1 MFNNG
6 KAPMKK
12 LSAALAVA
20 ALFAMGSAHASITTV
35 STQGAFS
42 GLGTITQNTNFDGYS
57 NGWSYPGSPFNV
69 GDLTFVAG
77 GQNIIGGQGGYGLTR
92 NVLVDNYGRGTTAQ
106 IAGNHNLL
114 GFNAGNLGQAASI
127 TFELLTNLG
136 AYSYLE
142 AIPKGSTGFKF
153 LGFVAGAGEYFT
165 NLRFGTSD
173 NSGKWTGV
181 TDVQLGSVSPVPEPE
196 TYAMLLAG
204 FGLMAGIARRR
215 KKQLAA

>member
-1 MFNNG
+1 MSING
-6 KAPMKK
+6 KASMKK
-12 LSAALAVA
+12 LSAALTVT
-20 ALFAMGSAHASITTV
+20 ALFAVGNAQASITTV

-57 NGWSYPGSPFNV
+57 SSWTYPGSPFNV
-69 GDLTFVAG
+69 GDLTFVQ
-77 GQNIIGGQGGYGLTR
+77 GQQNLIGGQSGYGLAR
-92 NVLVDNYGRGTTAQ
+92 NVLLDNHGSGTTVLT
-106 IAGNHNLL
+106 AGNHGLL
-114 GFNAGNLGQAASI
+114 GFNAANLGQAGSI
-127 TFELLTNLG
+127 TFELVTNLG

-153 LGFVAGAGEYFT
+153 LGFMAGAGEYFT
-165 NLRFGTSD
+165 SLRFGASG
-173 NSGKWTGV
+173 NSGVWTGV
-181 TDVQLGSVSPVPEPE
+181 TDVQLGNVSPVPEPE